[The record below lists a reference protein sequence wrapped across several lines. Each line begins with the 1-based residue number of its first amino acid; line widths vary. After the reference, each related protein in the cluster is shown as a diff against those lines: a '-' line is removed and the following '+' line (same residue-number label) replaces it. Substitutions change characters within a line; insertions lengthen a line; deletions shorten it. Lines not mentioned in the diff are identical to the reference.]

1 MSAANH
7 SEFLA
12 HHFDSIK
19 QQREAVT
26 LGMWVFLVT
35 EIMFFGAIFMA
46 YFVYRYL
53 YPSMFYDMSK
63 ELDIV
68 LGTVNTAVLLTSS
81 LSMALA
87 VNAAQTGRQ
96 KRLIAMLV
104 ITLLCAFGFLIIKGF
119 EYHHKFEVGMVP
131 GHLFT
136 FKSSHGSNAQLFM
149 SFYFGAT
156 GLHGLHVLIG
166 VGLIAWFIARAK
178 RGDFPIENYQP
189 VEILG
194 LYWHFV
200 DLVWIFVF
208 PLFYLIGRSS

>member
-1 MSAANH
+1 MSSANH

-12 HHFDSIK
+12 HHFDSMK
-19 QQREAVT
+19 QQREAVS

-35 EIMFFGAIFMA
+35 EIMFFGAIFLA
-46 YFVYRYL
+46 YFIYRYL
-53 YPSMFYDMSK
+53 YPTMFYDMSRQ
-63 ELDIV
+63 LDIV

-81 LSMALA
+81 LTMALA
-87 VNAAQTGRQ
+87 VNAAQTGKT

-104 ITLLCAFGFLIIKGF
+104 VTLLFAAAFLVIKGF

-131 GHLFT
+131 GKLFT
-136 FKSSHGSNAQLFM
+136 FQSPHGPQAQLFM

-166 VGLIAWFIARAK
+166 VGLIAWFIMRAR
-178 RGDFPIENYQP
+178 RGDFPAENFQP